1 MFHFAASRLTELLAA
16 HGYWAVFFFMTV
28 ESSGIPFPG
37 ETMLLIASVYAG
49 TTHRL
54 SLLLVIVAAASG
66 AIVGDNLGFWAG
78 REGGYR
84 LVRRYGKLV
93 HLDERKLKVGQ
104 YLFRK
109 HGGKVVFFGRFIAIL
124 RTWAA
129 VLAGINR
136 MPWGA
141 FLRFN
146 ALGGIVW
153 ATLVGTSGY
162 LLGKQVDRF
171 EGALAPVAIVLGVAT
186 TVATVMF
193 VRRNE
198 RRLEEQAERALPGP
212 LEGFAPLRRRS
223 KPRKTT

>member
-1 MFHFAASRLTELLAA
+1 MFHFAAHKLIGLLTA

-54 SLLLVIVAAASG
+54 SLLLVIIAAAAG

-84 LVRRYGKLV
+84 LVRRYGRFL

-104 YLFRK
+104 YLFLK
-109 HGGKVVFFGRFIAIL
+109 HGGKVVFFGRFIAVL

-129 VLAGINR
+129 FLAGVNR

-153 ATLVGTSGY
+153 AAIVGSAGY
-162 LLGKQVDRF
+162 LFGKQVVRL

-186 TVATVMF
+186 TIAGVIF

-198 RRLEEQAERALPGP
+198 RRLEEAAERALPGP
-212 LEGFAPLRRRS
+212 LDAHSSGHHGPNAR
-223 KPRKTT
+223 